1 MTERHEPPATDGKAT
16 GNGTTHASGSTEAGG
31 TAAAADDMGTAENDA
46 AADTAD
52 SGYAHG
58 GDPEAL
64 VTRLR
69 RNAIGSLVVLTAGT
83 AFVTLEPGP
92 ILGVLLSG
100 ALMIVNFEVLERVIG
115 RVLEEAPEGAP
126 GAAQMLFLAFRLVL
140 LALLLC
146 GIFLVPG
153 ITPISVA
160 LGLSVLVLAVLI
172 EASTQV
178 LSG

>member
-1 MTERHEPPATDGKAT
+1 MTETGEAGEVDGAEATVETGDPGPPAVTD
-16 GNGTTHASGSTEAGG
+16 E
-31 TAAAADDMGTAENDA
+31 DDPG
-46 AADTAD
+46 
-52 SGYAHG
+52 
-58 GDPEAL
+58 AL
-64 VTRLR
+64 IARLR
-69 RNAIGSLVVLTAGT
+69 RNAIGSLVVLAAGT
-83 AFVTLEPGP
+83 AVVTLEPGP
-92 ILGVLLSG
+92 VLGVVLSG
-100 ALMIVNFEVLERVIG
+100 ALMIVNFEVLERVVG
-115 RVLEEAPEGAP
+115 RVLEKAPEGPP

-178 LSG
+178 FFG